1 MFQFFFYCKLYWA
14 FYNLRELL
22 LHNFLNCVIF
32 KYFLYYIFFSPC
44 QSKKKID
51 KKEPYYLNF
60 EDNKWTQH
68 HAGKNFLHQKF
79 AEIMA
84 RIVA

>member
-1 MFQFFFYCKLYWA
+1 VSEQ
-14 FYNLRELL
+14 
-22 LHNFLNCVIF
+22 
-32 KYFLYYIFFSPC
+32 
-44 QSKKKID
+44 KKKID

>member
-1 MFQFFFYCKLYWA
+1 VLFLNIFCIIFFFHRVRA
-14 FYNLRELL
+14 
-22 LHNFLNCVIF
+22 
-32 KYFLYYIFFSPC
+32 
-44 QSKKKID
+44 KKKID